1 MKNPQPKIGDRVIV
15 RGGFGQEP
23 PETVTVE
30 EIDEKN
36 GRPLICYTDASGA
49 GRWAYF
55 DQIVR
60 VVKA

>member
-1 MKNPQPKIGDRVIV
+1 MKNINPKEGDRVIV
-15 RGGFGQEP
+15 RGNFGRGS
-23 PETVTVE
+23 PEVVTVE

-36 GRPLICYTDASGA
+36 GLPLICYTDSKGH

-60 VVKA
+60 VIK